1 MSRSVRRV
9 GFTLIELLVVIAII
23 AILIGLLLPAVQK
36 VREAAARA
44 QCSNNLKQIGLAFHN
59 HHDTKGH
66 LPEGGKDGCEAPVHP
81 STAADCAAGNGP
93 QSAPY
98 IYPGLAVPHNRAEW
112 SWAYHILP
120 FIEQDNVYRHTNH
133 TTVRR
138 SAVKTLYCPS
148 RRAAQLYNNNAK
160 TDYAGNS
167 GSGVGNAATT
177 GVVIRT
183 GLGKVRLLDIADG
196 TTNTALVGEK
206 RMKLDQFGTS
216 IDDNESVFSPGWGDA
231 DVYRA
236 AVVDPD
242 DANLPAAQ
250 RSWGPNPDVRRTTTP
265 PFTDFD
271 GPLHQFGSS
280 HVSGC
285 NFVLCDGSV
294 RHVRFNPNRTQFRR
308 FCTKADGA
316 VLALDY

>member
-1 MSRSVRRV
+1 MSRSVRRSA
-9 GFTLIELLVVIAII
+9 FTLIELLVVIAII

-44 QCSNNLKQIGLAFHN
+44 QCSNHLKQIGLAFHN
-59 HHDTKGH
+59 HHDTVGY
-66 LPEGGKDGCEAPVHP
+66 LPEGGKDGCSPPVHP
-81 STAADCAAGNGP
+81 ATAMACSSGGGP
-93 QSAPY
+93 QSAPF
-98 IYPGLAVPHNRAEW
+98 IFPGLPVPHNRAEW

-120 FIEQDNVYRHTNH
+120 FIEQDNIYRHTGH

-138 SAVKTLYCPS
+138 SPVKVLHCPS

-160 TDYAGNS
+160 TDYAGNAGS
-167 GSGVGNAATT
+167 GSGNATTT

-183 GLGKVRLLDIADG
+183 GLGRIKITDITDG
-196 TTNTALVGEK
+196 TSNTAMVGEK

-216 IDDNESVFSPGWGDA
+216 IDDNESVFSPGWGDS

-250 RSWGPNPDVRRTTTP
+250 RSWGPKPDVLRTTDP
-265 PFTDFD
+265 PFTNYN
-271 GPLHQFGSS
+271 GALRQFGSS
-280 HVSGC
+280 HASGC

-294 RHVRFNPNRTQFRR
+294 KHIRFNPNRTQFRR

-316 VLALDY
+316 VLTLDY

>member
-1 MSRSVRRV
+1 MARSLARS
-9 GFTLIELLVVIAII
+9 GFTLIELLVVVAII

-59 HHDTKGH
+59 YHDTTGH
-66 LPEGGKDGCEAPVHP
+66 LPEGGKDGCEPPVHP
-81 STAADCAAGNGP
+81 TAAADCAAGNGP
-93 QSAPY
+93 QSAPH
-98 IYPGLAVPHNRAEW
+98 IIPGVGVPYNRVEW
-112 SWAYHILP
+112 SWAYHVLP
-120 FIEQDNVYRHTNH
+120 FLEQEPLYRTANH

-138 SAVKTLYCPS
+138 SPVKVLYCPS
-148 RRAAQLYNNNAK
+148 RRSAQLYNNNAK
-160 TDYAGNS
+160 TDYAGNA

-183 GLGKVRLLDIADG
+183 GLGLVRLLDIRDG
-196 TTNTALVGEK
+196 TSNTALVGEK

-216 IDDNESVFSPGWGDA
+216 IDDNESAYSPGWGDA

-242 DANLPAAQ
+242 DDAVPAAQ
-250 RSWGPNPDVRRTTTP
+250 RSWGPNPDVRRTTNP

-271 GPLHQFGSS
+271 GALHQFGSS
-280 HVSGC
+280 HPSGC
-285 NFVLCDGSV
+285 NFVLCDGSI
-294 RHVRFNPNRTQFRR
+294 RHLRFNPNRTQFRR

-316 VLALDY
+316 VLSLD

>member
-1 MSRSVRRV
+1 MSRSVRRL

-44 QCSNNLKQIGLAFHN
+44 QCSNHLKQLGLACHN
-59 HHDTKGH
+59 YHDSKGH
-66 LPEGGKDGCEAPVHP
+66 LPEGGKDGCEPPVHP
-81 STAADCAAGNGP
+81 TIAATCSSGSGP

-98 IYPGLAVPHNRAEW
+98 IFPGVAVPHNRAEW
-112 SWAYHILP
+112 NWTYHILP

-138 SAVKTLYCPS
+138 SVVKVFHCPS

-160 TDYAGNS
+160 TDYAGNT
-167 GSGVGNAATT
+167 GSGTGNSTTT
-177 GVVIRT
+177 GVIIRT
-183 GLGKVRLLDIADG
+183 GLGTVRLTDIADG
-196 TTNTALVGEK
+196 TANTALIGEK

-216 IDDNESVFSPGWGDA
+216 IDDNESAFAAGWGDA

-250 RSWGPNPDVRRTTTP
+250 RTWGPSPDVRRTTNP
-265 PFTDFD
+265 PFTNFS
-271 GPLHQFGSS
+271 GALLQFGSS
-280 HVSGC
+280 HPSGC

-294 RHVRFNPNRTQFRR
+294 RHIRYNPNRTQFRR

-316 VLALDY
+316 PLTLDY